1 MGTAIICQE
10 GKRVGIAESEPQG
23 VGVVQWFHNNAGGQS
38 ADYYLQHA
46 GYSVEEVEPDCG
58 EVEALINAIAERAGL
73 TMESTFVP
81 YSQSENSKG
90 NGPDGKPW
98 ESLNWRVT
106 LKRDGR
112 DILTTSY
119 SQGTGYCPADKRKW
133 DTKPD
138 KAKAIALEI
147 ETGKMATRSV
157 ALSGRPVATQRPIPG
172 PSIGEVMQ
180 SLVRDADALHSA
192 GFDDWAA
199 DYGYDT
205 DSRKAE
211 SIYRACLE
219 IGQKLRAGLGQALLD
234 ELRLAAQ
241 FN

>member
-1 MGTAIICQE
+1 
-10 GKRVGIAESEPQG
+10 
-23 VGVVQWFHNNAGGQS
+23 
-38 ADYYLQHA
+38 
-46 GYSVEEVEPDCG
+46 
-58 EVEALINAIAERAGL
+58 
-73 TMESTFVP
+73 
-81 YSQSENSKG
+81 
-90 NGPDGKPW
+90 
-98 ESLNWRVT
+98 
-106 LKRDGR
+106 
-112 DILTTSY
+112 
-119 SQGTGYCPADKRKW
+119 
-133 DTKPD
+133 
-138 KAKAIALEI
+138 
-147 ETGKMATRSV
+147 
-157 ALSGRPVATQRPIPG
+157 
-172 PSIGEVMQ
+172 MQ